1 MTDLGV
7 ELAAVA
13 VVSVFV
19 IVWAEL
25 RLKSAHVAHAPGMVR
40 LGGVI
45 HGLSLGL
52 FIGFVL
58 LPLRA
63 IAAAAAQANTDLS
76 DWERTALAFSFAP
89 SLILFILLRRGALS
103 HLPLIGRPLRAYR
116 RAVLHQSIESAEK
129 QLAKLT
135 REDRSLPEAQT
146 YVAELKEAVNS

>member
-1 MTDLGV
+1 MIDLAV
-7 ELAAVA
+7 EIAAMA
-13 VVSVFV
+13 VVTVFV

-25 RLKSAHVAHAPGMVR
+25 RLKSAHVAHAPGLVR
-40 LGGVI
+40 LGGAI

-63 IAAAAAQANTDLS
+63 VAAAAAQAGPAVH

-103 HLPLIGRPLRAYR
+103 HVPLIGRPLRAYR
-116 RAVLHQSIESAEK
+116 RAVLHQNIESAQK

-135 REDRSLPEAQT
+135 RKDRALPEAQT